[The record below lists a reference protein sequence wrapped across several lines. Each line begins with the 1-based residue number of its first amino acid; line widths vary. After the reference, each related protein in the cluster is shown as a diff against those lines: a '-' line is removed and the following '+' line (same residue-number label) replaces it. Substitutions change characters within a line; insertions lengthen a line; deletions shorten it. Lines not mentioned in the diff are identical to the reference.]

1 MNRIMKRP
9 MFRKGGSAG
18 EGITSG
24 LAPRQ
29 GYDGTDGKQTVEQN
43 DLSKVNLRNMDMQQI
58 KDLADR
64 MAFKAPPMAP
74 DNSLR
79 DFKIDFGLDLVS
91 RSPGGNIF
99 QTAGAAAKE
108 PFANFRNSR
117 AAYNKGVQDR
127 AVTKYNSQTGMFDT
141 LLGAQA
147 DILGSEGGSK
157 MFAKQ
162 ANDQEI
168 QSIMGSLF
176 ELQAQQNTD
185 QALPEEDFAK
195 QQAILMQR
203 LQGYTGKNPAVT
215 SLFGNKEQAD
225 IVIAGIQQDITNS
238 EKIIKVMGPDGEMI
252 EVVEGEYAGENPKY
266 VGEETARRYVELY
279 NQMVKDS
286 IGLPQPKAEGGRIGY
301 AMGGGA
307 DMMQEQITEVSES
320 RIPEFPIG
328 PGPETMPK
336 ETAPTGD
343 SLSYEELRSRLPKEI
358 SDDIVSILAESPQ
371 ALIMFSEIQTQ
382 TDVDEFNMAYGVN
395 LSLPS
400 GA

>member
-1 MNRIMKRP
+1 

-24 LAPRQ
+24 LRQ
-29 GYDGTDGKQTVEQN
+29 GYAESGSAQKN
-43 DLSKVNLRNMDMQQI
+43 DLSKVDLRNMDMQQI

-64 MAFKAPPMAP
+64 MSFQAPPMAP

-91 RSPGGNIF
+91 RSPSGNIF

-147 DILGSEGGSK
+147 KILGSDGGSK

-162 ANDQEI
+162 ANDAEI
-168 QSIMGSLF
+168 QSIMGELF
-176 ELQAQQNTD
+176 QLQTIQSNPDTAID
-185 QALPEEDFAK
+185 EDEYNQK
-195 QQAILMQR
+195 QAILMQR

-225 IVIAGIQQDITNS
+225 IVIAGIQNDITTS
-238 EKIIKVMGPDGEMI
+238 EREITIINAQGEKETVI
-252 EVVEGEYAGENPKY
+252 EGEYANDNPKY
-266 VGEETARRYVELY
+266 IGEETARRYIELY
-279 NQMVKDS
+279 NKMVKDS
-286 IGLPQPKAEGGRIGY
+286 IGLAEGGRAGYSMGEMVESRDIRKTEQMIGDSISSPREE
-301 AMGGGA
+301 GI
-307 DMMQEQITEVSES
+307 QVSE
-320 RIPEFPIG
+320 
-328 PGPETMPK
+328 TMVK

-343 SLSYEELRSRLPKEI
+343 SLSYEELRARLPKEVT
-358 SDDIVSILAESPQ
+358 DDIIVILAESPQ
-371 ALIMFSEIQTQ
+371 ALIDFAEIQTQ
-382 TDVDEFNMAYGVN
+382 TDVDEFNMTYGVN

>member
-29 GYDGTDGKQTVEQN
+29 GYQGAGDVKQN
-43 DLSKVNLRNMDMQQI
+43 DLSKLNNIRDLTPQQI
-58 KDLADR
+58 LELSKQ
-64 MAFKAPPMAP
+64 MAFQAPPMAP

-79 DFKIDFGLDLVS
+79 DFKIDFGLDLLS
-91 RSPGGNIF
+91 RSPSGNIF

-108 PFANFRNSR
+108 PFANFRASR
-117 AAYNKGVQDR
+117 AAYNKGINDR

-147 DILGSEGGSK
+147 KILGSEGGSQ

-162 ANDQEI
+162 ANDAEI
-168 QSIMGSLF
+168 QNIMGSLF
-176 ELQAQQNTD
+176 ELQAQQSTD
-185 QALPEEDFAK
+185 QALPDEDFAQ

-307 DMMQEQITEVSES
+307 DMMQEQITEVSETES
-320 RIPEFPIG
+320 
-328 PGPETMPK
+328 MPK

>member
-1 MNRIMKRP
+1 MKRP

-29 GYDGTDGKQTVEQN
+29 GYNTNENNTVKQN
-43 DLSKVNLRNMDMQQI
+43 DLSKVDLRNMDMQQI
-58 KDLADR
+58 KNLADR
-64 MAFKAPPMAP
+64 MSFQAPPMAP

-91 RSPGGNIF
+91 RTPGGNIF
-99 QTAGAAAKE
+99 QTAGAAAKD
-108 PFANFRNSR
+108 PFARFKESR

-127 AVTKYNSQTGMFDT
+127 AITKYNSQTGMFDT

-147 DILGSEGGSK
+147 KILGSDGGSK

-162 ANDQEI
+162 ANDAEI
-168 QSIMGSLF
+168 QSIMGELF
-176 ELQAQQNTD
+176 QLQTIQSDPDT
-185 QALPEEDFAK
+185 ALDENEFNQ

-203 LQGYTGKNPAVT
+203 LQGYTGKNPAVQ

-238 EKIIKVMGPDGEMI
+238 EKEITIINAQGEEEI
-252 EVVEGEYAGENPKY
+252 VIEGEYAAENPKY
-266 VGEETARRYVELY
+266 VGEETARRYIALY
-279 NQMVKDS
+279 NQMIKDS
-286 IGLPQPKAEGGRIGY
+286 IGLPESKAEGGRIGY
-301 AMGGGA
+301 SAGNMVE
-307 DMMQEQITEVSES
+307 DQITEVSET
-320 RIPEFPIG
+320 
-328 PGPETMPK
+328 ETMPQGGG
-336 ETAPTGD
+336 AD
-343 SLSYEELRSRLPKEI
+343 MASDNLSYDELRARLPKEI

-382 TDVDEFNMAYGVN
+382 TDVDEFNMTYGVN

>member
-29 GYDGTDGKQTVEQN
+29 GYQGAGDVKQN
-43 DLSKVNLRNMDMQQI
+43 DLSKLNNIRDLTPQQI
-58 KDLADR
+58 LELSKQ
-64 MAFKAPPMAP
+64 MAFQAPPMAP

-147 DILGSEGGSK
+147 KILGSEGGSQ

-162 ANDQEI
+162 ANDAEI
-168 QSIMGSLF
+168 QNIMGSLF
-176 ELQAQQNTD
+176 ELQAQQSTD
-185 QALPEEDFAK
+185 QALSEEDFAR

-307 DMMQEQITEVSES
+307 DMMQEQITEVSETES
-320 RIPEFPIG
+320 
-328 PGPETMPK
+328 MPK

>member
-1 MNRIMKRP
+1 

-29 GYDGTDGKQTVEQN
+29 GYQGAGDVKQN
-43 DLSKVNLRNMDMQQI
+43 DLSKLNNIRDLTPQQI
-58 KDLADR
+58 LELSKQ
-64 MAFKAPPMAP
+64 MAFQAPPMAP

-108 PFANFRNSR
+108 PFANFRNSK

-147 DILGSEGGSK
+147 KILGSEGGSK

-162 ANDQEI
+162 ANDAEI

-185 QALPEEDFAK
+185 QALPDEDFAQ

-286 IGLPQPKAEGGRIGY
+286 IGLPQPKAEGGRIGFN
-301 AMGGGA
+301 MGGGA
-307 DMMQEQITEVSES
+307 DMMQEQITEVSETES
-320 RIPEFPIG
+320 
-328 PGPETMPK
+328 MPQ

>member
-1 MNRIMKRP
+1 

-29 GYDGTDGKQTVEQN
+29 GYQGAGDVKQN
-43 DLSKVNLRNMDMQQI
+43 DLSKVNLRDMNMQQI

-64 MAFKAPPMAP
+64 MAFQAPPMAP

-79 DFKIDFGLDLVS
+79 DFKIDFGLDLIS
-91 RSPGGNIF
+91 RSPSGNIF

-108 PFANFRNSR
+108 PFSNFRTSR
-117 AAYNKGVQDR
+117 AAYNKGINDR

-147 DILGSEGGSK
+147 KILGSEGGSQ

-162 ANDQEI
+162 ANDAEI
-168 QSIMGSLF
+168 QNIMSSLF
-176 ELQAQQNTD
+176 ELQAQQSTD
-185 QALPEEDFAK
+185 QALPDEDFAQ

-286 IGLPQPKAEGGRIGY
+286 IGLPQPKAEGGRMGY

-307 DMMQEQITEVSES
+307 DMMQEQITEVSETES
-320 RIPEFPIG
+320 
-328 PGPETMPK
+328 MPK

>member
-1 MNRIMKRP
+1 MNRP

-29 GYDGTDGKQTVEQN
+29 NYSTAGSVEQF
-43 DLSKVNLRNMDMQQI
+43 DLRNATMEQLRAEAQ
-58 KDLADR
+58 KQG
-64 MAFKAPPMAP
+64 FQAPPMAP

-99 QTAGAAAKE
+99 QTAGAAAKD
-108 PFANFRNSR
+108 PFARFKESR
-117 AAYNKGVQDR
+117 AAYNKGIDDR
-127 AVTKYNSQTGMFDT
+127 AINKYNSESDMFKT
-141 LLGAQA
+141 LIGAQA

-162 ANDQEI
+162 ANDAEI
-168 QSIMGSLF
+168 QNIMSSLF
-176 ELQAQQNTD
+176 ELQAQQSTD
-185 QALPEEDFAK
+185 QALPDEDFAQ

-286 IGLPQPKAEGGRIGY
+286 IGLPKAEGGRIGY

-307 DMMQEQITEVSES
+307 DMMQEQITEVSETES
-320 RIPEFPIG
+320 
-328 PGPETMPK
+328 MPK

-382 TDVDEFNMAYGVN
+382 TDVDEFNMTYGVN

>member
-1 MNRIMKRP
+1 MSRIMNRP

-24 LAPRQ
+24 LRQ
-29 GYDGTDGKQTVEQN
+29 GYETAGDVKQN
-43 DLSKVNLRNMDMQQI
+43 DLSKIDLRNMDMQQI
-58 KDLADR
+58 KDLADK
-64 MAFKAPPMAP
+64 MAFQAPPMAP

-91 RSPGGNIF
+91 RSPSGNIF

-127 AVTKYNSQTGMFDT
+127 AVTRYNSQTGMFDT

-147 DILGSEGGSK
+147 KILGSEGGSK

-162 ANDQEI
+162 ANDAEI
-168 QSIMGSLF
+168 QSIMGELF
-176 ELQAQQNTD
+176 QLQTI
-185 QALPEEDFAK
+185 QADPDTAIDEDEYNQ

-238 EKIIKVMGPDGEMI
+238 EKEITIINAQGEEEI
-252 EVVEGEYAGENPKY
+252 VIEGEYAAENPKY
-266 VGEETARRYVELY
+266 VGEETARRYIELY

-286 IGLPQPKAEGGRIGY
+286 IGLPQQKAEGGRIGY
-301 AMGGGA
+301 AAGNMVE
-307 DMMQEQITEVSES
+307 DQITEVSET
-320 RIPEFPIG
+320 
-328 PGPETMPK
+328 ETMPQGGG
-336 ETAPTGD
+336 AD
-343 SLSYEELRSRLPKEI
+343 MASDNLSYDELRARLPKEI

>member
-1 MNRIMKRP
+1 

-29 GYDGTDGKQTVEQN
+29 GYKDPAGSVEQN
-43 DLSKVNLRNMDMQQI
+43 DLSKINLRDMNMQQI

-64 MAFKAPPMAP
+64 MAFQAPPMAP

-79 DFKIDFGLDLVS
+79 DFKIDFGLDLLS
-91 RSPGGNIF
+91 RSPQGNIF

-108 PFANFRNSR
+108 PFSNFRTSR

-147 DILGSEGGSK
+147 KILGSEGGSK

-162 ANDQEI
+162 ANDAEI
-168 QSIMGSLF
+168 QNIMSSLF

-185 QALPEEDFAK
+185 QALPDEDFAQ

-215 SLFGNKEQAD
+215 SLFGNKDQAD

-307 DMMQEQITEVSES
+307 DMMQEQITEVSETES
-320 RIPEFPIG
+320 
-328 PGPETMPK
+328 MPK

>member
-1 MNRIMKRP
+1 

-24 LAPRQ
+24 LRQ
-29 GYDGTDGKQTVEQN
+29 GYADSGSAQKN
-43 DLSKVNLRNMDMQQI
+43 DLSKVDLRNMDMQQI

-64 MAFKAPPMAP
+64 MSFQAPPMAP

-91 RSPGGNIF
+91 RTPGGNIF

-108 PFANFRNSR
+108 PFANFRNSK
-117 AAYNKGVQDR
+117 AAYNKGVQER
-127 AVTKYNSQTGMFDT
+127 AANRYNSQTGMFDT

-147 DILGSEGGSK
+147 KILGSDGGSK

-162 ANDQEI
+162 ANDAEI
-168 QSIMGSLF
+168 QSIMGELF
-176 ELQAQQNTD
+176 QLQTTQADPDTAID
-185 QALPEEDFAK
+185 QDEYNQ

-203 LQGYTGKNPAVT
+203 LQAYTGKNPAVQ
-215 SLFGNKEQAD
+215 SLFGNKQQATL
-225 IVIAGIQQDITNS
+225 VIEGIQNDILYS
-238 EKIIKVMGPDGEMI
+238 EAEITIINAQGEKETVI
-252 EVVEGEYAGENPKY
+252 EGEYANDNPKY
-266 VGEETARRYVELY
+266 VGEETARRYIEMY
-279 NQMVKDS
+279 NKMLKDS
-286 IGLPQPKAEGGRIGY
+286 MGLPQPKAEGGRIGY
-301 AMGGGA
+301 AAGNMVE
-307 DMMQEQITEVSES
+307 EQITEVSENDGTDAS
-320 RIPEFPIG
+320 IDKQYGFGAAEKA
-328 PGPETMPK
+328 M
-336 ETAPTGD
+336 AGD

-382 TDVDEFNMAYGVN
+382 TDVDEFNMTYGVN

>member
-29 GYDGTDGKQTVEQN
+29 GYQGAGDVKQN
-43 DLSKVNLRNMDMQQI
+43 DLSKLNNIRDLTPQQI
-58 KDLADR
+58 LELSKQ
-64 MAFKAPPMAP
+64 MAFQAPPMAP

-79 DFKIDFGLDLVS
+79 DFKIDFGLDLLS
-91 RSPGGNIF
+91 RSPSGNIF

-108 PFANFRNSR
+108 PFANFRASR
-117 AAYNKGVQDR
+117 AAYNKGINDR

-147 DILGSEGGSK
+147 KILGSEGGSQ

-162 ANDQEI
+162 ANDAEI
-168 QSIMGSLF
+168 QNIMSSLF
-176 ELQAQQNTD
+176 ELQAQQSTD
-185 QALPEEDFAK
+185 QALPDEDFAQ

-307 DMMQEQITEVSES
+307 DMMQEQITEVSETES
-320 RIPEFPIG
+320 
-328 PGPETMPK
+328 MPK

>member
-29 GYDGTDGKQTVEQN
+29 GYQGTGNAADQSVKPFDIRN
-43 DLSKVNLRNMDMQQI
+43 ANMDQI
-58 KDLADR
+58 DAEVKRRSLQL
-64 MAFKAPPMAP
+64 PPMAP

-79 DFKIDFGLDLVS
+79 DFKIDFGLDLIS

-108 PFANFRNSR
+108 PFANFRTSR
-117 AAYNKGVQDR
+117 AAYNKGINDR
-127 AVTKYNSQTGMFDT
+127 AINKYKSESDMFKT
-141 LLGAQA
+141 LIGAQA

-157 MFAKQ
+157 TFAKQ
-162 ANDQEI
+162 ANDAEI
-168 QSIMGSLF
+168 QALMTELF
-176 ELQAQQNTD
+176 ELDAAQKTD
-185 QALPEEDFAK
+185 QALSDEEYAQ

-225 IVIAGIQQDITNS
+225 IVIQGIQNDITNS
-238 EKIIKVMGPDGEMI
+238 EAIIKVMGPDGEMI
-252 EVVEGEYAGENPKY
+252 EVVEGEYANENPKY
-266 VGEETARRYVELY
+266 IAEETAKRYIELY
-279 NQMVKDS
+279 NKMIKES
-286 IGLPQPKAEGGRIGY
+286 MGLAEGGR
-301 AMGGGA
+301 ANFSMGGGA
-307 DMMQEQITEVSES
+307 DVMEEEVQVTE
-320 RIPEFPIG
+320 
-328 PGPETMPK
+328 TQPK

-343 SLSYEELRSRLPKEI
+343 SLSYEELRGRLPKEI
-358 SDDIVSILAESPQ
+358 TDDIVVILAESPQ
-371 ALIMFSEIQTQ
+371 ALVDFAEIQTQ
-382 TDVDEFNMAYGVN
+382 TDVDEFNMKYGVN

>member
-1 MNRIMKRP
+1 MNRP

-29 GYDGTDGKQTVEQN
+29 GYQGAGDVKQN
-43 DLSKVNLRNMDMQQI
+43 DLSKLNNIRDLTPQQI
-58 KDLADR
+58 LELSKQ
-64 MAFKAPPMAP
+64 MAFQAPPMAP

-79 DFKIDFGLDLVS
+79 DFKIDFGLDLIS
-91 RSPGGNIF
+91 RSPSGNIF

-108 PFANFRNSR
+108 PFSNFRTSR

-147 DILGSEGGSK
+147 KILGSEGGSQ

-162 ANDQEI
+162 ANDAEI
-168 QSIMGSLF
+168 QNIMSSLF
-176 ELQAQQNTD
+176 ELQAQQSTD
-185 QALPEEDFAK
+185 QALPDEDFAQ

-307 DMMQEQITEVSES
+307 DMMQEQITEVSETES
-320 RIPEFPIG
+320 
-328 PGPETMPK
+328 MPK

>member
-29 GYDGTDGKQTVEQN
+29 GYQGAGDVKQN
-43 DLSKVNLRNMDMQQI
+43 DLSKLNNIRDLTPQQI
-58 KDLADR
+58 LELSKQ
-64 MAFKAPPMAP
+64 MAFQAPPMAP

-147 DILGSEGGSK
+147 KILGSDGGSK

-168 QSIMGSLF
+168 QTIMSSLF
-176 ELQAQQNTD
+176 ELQAQQSTD
-185 QALPEEDFAK
+185 QALSDEDFAR

-286 IGLPQPKAEGGRIGY
+286 IGLPQPKAEGGRIGFN
-301 AMGGGA
+301 MGGGA
-307 DMMQEQITEVSES
+307 DMMQEQITEVSETES
-320 RIPEFPIG
+320 
-328 PGPETMPK
+328 MPQ

>member
-1 MNRIMKRP
+1 MKRVLSRP
-9 MFRKGGSAG
+9 MFRIGGSAG
-18 EGITSG
+18 TGITSG
-24 LAPRQ
+24 LDQPRKQYQNGERVTQ
-29 GYDGTDGKQTVEQN
+29 GLDPFVRDVKATYARMGAMPTQSPLAAGTLPGFLTQ
-43 DLSKVNLRNMDMQQI
+43 
-58 KDLADR
+58 
-64 MAFKAPPMAP
+64 
-74 DNSLR
+74 
-79 DFKIDFGLDLVS
+79 FGLNLVS
-91 RSPGGNIF
+91 QTPGGNIF

-108 PFANFRNSR
+108 PFSR
-117 AAYNKGVQDR
+117 FQASKAAYNKGVQDR

-147 DILGSEGGSK
+147 KILGSEGGSK

-162 ANDQEI
+162 ANDAEI
-168 QSIMGSLF
+168 QSIMGELF
-176 ELQAQQNTD
+176 QLQTI
-185 QALPEEDFAK
+185 QADPDTAIDEDEYNQK
-195 QQAILMQR
+195 QAILMQR

-238 EKIIKVMGPDGEMI
+238 KKKITIINAQGEKETVI
-252 EVVEGEYAGENPKY
+252 EGEYAAENPKY
-266 VGEETARRYVELY
+266 VGEETARRYIALY

-286 IGLPQPKAEGGRIGY
+286 IGLPKAEGGRIGY
-301 AMGGGA
+301 AAGNMVE
-307 DMMQEQITEVSES
+307 EQMTEVSET
-320 RIPEFPIG
+320 
-328 PGPETMPK
+328 ETMPQ
-336 ETAPTGD
+336 ETAPTSD

>member
-29 GYDGTDGKQTVEQN
+29 GYQGAGDVKQN
-43 DLSKVNLRNMDMQQI
+43 DLSKLNNIRDLTPQQI
-58 KDLADR
+58 LELSKQ
-64 MAFKAPPMAP
+64 MAFQAPPMAP

-79 DFKIDFGLDLVS
+79 DFKIDFGLDLIS
-91 RSPGGNIF
+91 RSPSGNIF

-108 PFANFRNSR
+108 PFSNFRTSR
-117 AAYNKGVQDR
+117 AAYNKSVQDR

-147 DILGSEGGSK
+147 KILGSEGGSQ

-162 ANDQEI
+162 ANDDAI
-168 QSIMGSLF
+168 QKIMGSLF
-176 ELQAQQNTD
+176 ELQAQQSTD
-185 QALPEEDFAK
+185 QALPDEDFAR

-307 DMMQEQITEVSES
+307 DMMQEQITEVSETES
-320 RIPEFPIG
+320 
-328 PGPETMPK
+328 MPK

>member
-1 MNRIMKRP
+1 MNRP

-29 GYDGTDGKQTVEQN
+29 GYQGAGDVKQN
-43 DLSKVNLRNMDMQQI
+43 DLSKVNLRDMNMQQI

-64 MAFKAPPMAP
+64 MAFQAPPMAP

-79 DFKIDFGLDLVS
+79 DFKIDFGLDLIS
-91 RSPGGNIF
+91 RSPSGNIF

-108 PFANFRNSR
+108 PFSNFRTSR

-147 DILGSEGGSK
+147 DILGSEGGSQ

-162 ANDQEI
+162 ANDLAI
-168 QSIMGSLF
+168 QNIMGSLF
-176 ELQAQQNTD
+176 ELQAQQSTD
-185 QALPEEDFAK
+185 QALPDEDFAQ

-215 SLFGNKEQAD
+215 SIFDNKEQAD
-225 IVIAGIQQDITNS
+225 IVIAGIQRDITTS

-252 EVVEGEYAGENPKY
+252 EVVEGEYANDNPKY
-266 VGEETARRYVELY
+266 IGEETARRYIELY
-279 NQMVKDS
+279 NKAVRDS

-307 DMMQEQITEVSES
+307 DMMQEQITEVSETES
-320 RIPEFPIG
+320 
-328 PGPETMPK
+328 MPK

>member
-1 MNRIMKRP
+1 MTPQQIL
-9 MFRKGGSAG
+9 
-18 EGITSG
+18 E
-24 LAPRQ
+24 
-29 GYDGTDGKQTVEQN
+29 
-43 DLSKVNLRNMDMQQI
+43 LSKQ
-58 KDLADR
+58 
-64 MAFKAPPMAP
+64 MAFQAPPMAP

-79 DFKIDFGLDLVS
+79 DFKIDFGLDLIS
-91 RSPGGNIF
+91 RSPSGNIF

-108 PFANFRNSR
+108 PFSNFRTSR

-147 DILGSEGGSK
+147 KILGSEGGSQ

-162 ANDQEI
+162 ANDAEI
-168 QSIMGSLF
+168 QNIMSSLF
-176 ELQAQQNTD
+176 ELQAQQSTD
-185 QALPEEDFAK
+185 QALPDEDFAQ

-307 DMMQEQITEVSES
+307 DMMQEQITEVSETES
-320 RIPEFPIG
+320 
-328 PGPETMPK
+328 MPK

>member
-1 MNRIMKRP
+1 

-29 GYDGTDGKQTVEQN
+29 GYNTNENNTVKQN
-43 DLSKVNLRNMDMQQI
+43 DLSKVNLKDMNMQQI

-64 MAFKAPPMAP
+64 MSFQAPPMAP
-74 DNSLR
+74 DRSLD
-79 DFKIDFGLDLVS
+79 DFKIDFGLDLVG
-91 RSPGGNIF
+91 RPAAGNIF
-99 QTAGAAAKE
+99 QTAALAAKD
-108 PFANFRNSR
+108 PFTRFKESR
-117 AAYNKGVQDR
+117 AAYNKGLQDR

-147 DILGSEGGSK
+147 KILGSEGGSK

-162 ANDQEI
+162 ANDAEI
-168 QSIMGSLF
+168 QSIMGELF
-176 ELQAQQNTD
+176 QLQVIQSDPDT
-185 QALPEEDFAK
+185 ALDENEYNQ

-225 IVIAGIQQDITNS
+225 IVISGIQQDITNS
-238 EKIIKVMGPDGEMI
+238 EKEITIINAQGEEEI
-252 EVVEGEYAGENPKY
+252 VIEGEYAAENPKY
-266 VGEETARRYVELY
+266 VGEETARRYIELY

-286 IGLPQPKAEGGRIGY
+286 IGLPQQKAEGGRIGY
-301 AMGGGA
+301 AAGNMVE
-307 DMMQEQITEVSES
+307 DQITEVSET
-320 RIPEFPIG
+320 
-328 PGPETMPK
+328 ETMPQGGG
-336 ETAPTGD
+336 AD
-343 SLSYEELRSRLPKEI
+343 MASDNLSYDELRARLPKEI

>member
-1 MNRIMKRP
+1 MNRP

-29 GYDGTDGKQTVEQN
+29 GYKGTGNASDQSVQPF
-43 DLSKVNLRNMDMQQI
+43 DLRNATMEQLRAEAQ
-58 KDLADR
+58 KQS
-64 MAFKAPPMAP
+64 FQAPPMAP

-79 DFKIDFGLDLVS
+79 NFKIDFGLDLVS

-99 QTAGAAAKE
+99 QTAGAAAKD
-108 PFANFRNSR
+108 PFARFKESR
-117 AAYNKGVQDR
+117 GLYNKGINDR
-127 AVTKYNSQTGMFDT
+127 AINKYNSESDMFKT
-141 LLGAQA
+141 LIGAQA

-162 ANDQEI
+162 ANDAEI
-168 QSIMGSLF
+168 QNIMSSLF
-176 ELQAQQNTD
+176 ELQAQQSTD
-185 QALPEEDFAK
+185 QALPDEDFAQ

-307 DMMQEQITEVSES
+307 DMMQEQITEVSETES
-320 RIPEFPIG
+320 
-328 PGPETMPK
+328 MPK

>member
-1 MNRIMKRP
+1 MNRP

-29 GYDGTDGKQTVEQN
+29 GYQGAGDVKQN
-43 DLSKVNLRNMDMQQI
+43 DLSKVNLRDMNMQQI
-58 KDLADR
+58 KDLSDR
-64 MAFKAPPMAP
+64 MAFQAPPMAP

-79 DFKIDFGLDLVS
+79 DFKIDFGLDLIS
-91 RSPGGNIF
+91 RSPSGNIF

-108 PFANFRNSR
+108 PFSNFRTSR

-147 DILGSEGGSK
+147 KILGSEGGSQ

-162 ANDQEI
+162 ANDAEI
-168 QSIMGSLF
+168 QNIMSSLF
-176 ELQAQQNTD
+176 ELQAQQSTD
-185 QALPEEDFAK
+185 QALPDEDFAQ

-307 DMMQEQITEVSES
+307 DMMQEQITEVSETES
-320 RIPEFPIG
+320 
-328 PGPETMPK
+328 MPK

>member
-1 MNRIMKRP
+1 MNRP

-29 GYDGTDGKQTVEQN
+29 GYQGAGDVKQN
-43 DLSKVNLRNMDMQQI
+43 DLSKVNLRDMNMQQI

-64 MAFKAPPMAP
+64 MAFQAPPMAP

-79 DFKIDFGLDLVS
+79 DFKIDFGLDLIS
-91 RSPGGNIF
+91 RSPSGNIF

-108 PFANFRNSR
+108 PFGNFRTSR

-162 ANDQEI
+162 ANDAEI
-168 QSIMGSLF
+168 QNIMSSLF
-176 ELQAQQNTD
+176 ELQAQQSTD
-185 QALPEEDFAK
+185 QALPDEDFAQ

-286 IGLPQPKAEGGRIGY
+286 IGLPQPKAEGGRMGY

-307 DMMQEQITEVSES
+307 DMMQEQITEVSETES
-320 RIPEFPIG
+320 
-328 PGPETMPK
+328 MPK

>member
-1 MNRIMKRP
+1 

-29 GYDGTDGKQTVEQN
+29 GYQDGESVQPFD
-43 DLSKVNLRNMDMQQI
+43 LRNATMEQLRAEAQ
-58 KDLADR
+58 KQG
-64 MAFKAPPMAP
+64 FQAPPMQP
-74 DNSLR
+74 DRSLGN
-79 DFKIDFGLDLVS
+79 FKIDFGLDLLS
-91 RSPGGNIF
+91 RSPSGNIF

-108 PFANFRNSR
+108 PFANFRASR
-117 AAYNKGVQDR
+117 AAYNKGINDR
-127 AVTKYNSQTGMFDT
+127 AINKYNSESDMFKT
-141 LLGAQA
+141 LIGAQA

-157 MFAKQ
+157 MFAKGQ
-162 ANDQEI
+162 NDLAI
-168 QSIMGSLF
+168 QNIMGSLF
-176 ELQAQQNTD
+176 ELQAQQSTD
-185 QALPEEDFAK
+185 QALSEDQYNQK
-195 QQAILMQR
+195 QATLMQR
-203 LQGYTGKNPAVT
+203 LQAYTGKNPAVT
-215 SLFGNKEQAD
+215 SIFDNKEQAD
-225 IVIAGIQQDITNS
+225 IVIAGIQRDITTS

-252 EVVEGEYAGENPKY
+252 EVEEGEYANDNPKY
-266 VGEETARRYVELY
+266 IGEETARRYIELY
-279 NQMVKDS
+279 NKAVRDS

-307 DMMQEQITEVSES
+307 DMMQEQITEVSETES
-320 RIPEFPIG
+320 
-328 PGPETMPK
+328 MPK

-343 SLSYEELRSRLPKEI
+343 SLSYEELRARLPKEI

>member
-1 MNRIMKRP
+1 MKRP

-29 GYDGTDGKQTVEQN
+29 GYKGTGNASDQSVQPF
-43 DLSKVNLRNMDMQQI
+43 DLRNANMDQI
-58 KDLADR
+58 DAEVKRRSL
-64 MAFKAPPMAP
+64 KLPPMAP

-79 DFKIDFGLDLVS
+79 DFKIDFGLDLIS

-108 PFANFRNSR
+108 PFANFRTSR
-117 AAYNKGVQDR
+117 AAYNKGIDDR
-127 AVTKYNSQTGMFDT
+127 AINKYNSESDMFKT
-141 LLGAQA
+141 LIGAQA
-147 DILGSEGGSK
+147 DILGSDGGSK

-176 ELQAQQNTD
+176 ELQAQQSTD
-185 QALPEEDFAK
+185 QALSEEDFAK

-286 IGLPQPKAEGGRIGY
+286 IGLPQPKAEGGRIGFN
-301 AMGGGA
+301 MGGGA
-307 DMMQEQITEVSES
+307 DMMQEQITEVSETES
-320 RIPEFPIG
+320 
-328 PGPETMPK
+328 MPK